1 MPGSQLTSA
10 LYGISGYN
18 RVTELSGSKV
28 KVNFL
33 RFTSGRLISI
43 TDHLISVKNVNF
55 VGTLSFCD
63 GEKNFRFK
71 ELLELAWT
79 LVYVFYRSMV

>member
-33 RFTSGRLISI
+33 RFTSGRLIGI
-43 TDHLISVKNVNF
+43 TDHLIGVKKSVNF
-55 VGTLSFCD
+55 VCTSRFRSR
-63 GEKNFRFK
+63 GES
-71 ELLELAWT
+71 LDT
-79 LVYVFYRSMV
+79 RSH